1 MEEIRK
7 KRNEK
12 CMECNSP
19 KLKACIVLNATK
31 SHKEGNDKVG
41 GGMHQKERKSTKGD
55 TLPQA
60 KLNYALKI

>member
-12 CMECNSP
+12 YMECNSP

-31 SHKEGNDKVG
+31 SYKEGNDKG
-41 GGMHQKERKSTKGD
+41 GELKRK
-55 TLPQA
+55 
-60 KLNYALKI
+60 KIDYG